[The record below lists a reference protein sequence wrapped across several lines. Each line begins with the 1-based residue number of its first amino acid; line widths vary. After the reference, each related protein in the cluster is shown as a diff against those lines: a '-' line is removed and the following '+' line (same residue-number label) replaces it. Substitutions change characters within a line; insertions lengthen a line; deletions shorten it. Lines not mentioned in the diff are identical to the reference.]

1 MLFFQLRLLFTHWR
15 SNFLL
20 SSCFL
25 LFSSSFHPRDPP
37 RLDLKPRENSP
48 SRHHFAHPCL
58 SDAFPKFRIASRL
71 TPKRFLLLTANT
83 NFFVLSIAKSC
94 QKRVGNPLLWKI
106 KCPLTSRWAVSRV
119 KLKPTSCLWTF
130 FTTWWSN
137 QSPTSFFSHSKFFA
151 GAQSFPSPSPPPTPS
166 HYKYSIPRPLASLGR
181 CPSSSTSSPCLNP
194 QRPVPLSPSPPRPQ
208 AGQPDSDLC
217 LPVLRARETN
227 EPSYPYPYPAHSK
240 FLQPF

>member
-48 SRHHFAHPCL
+48 SRHPFAHPCL
-58 SDAFPKFRIASRL
+58 SDAFPKFRIASRK
-71 TPKRFLLLTANT
+71 TSKRFLLLTANT

-94 QKRVGNPLLWKI
+94 QTRVGNPLLWKI

-151 GAQSFPSPSPPPTPS
+151 GAQSFPSPPPPPTPS
-166 HYKYSIPRPLASLGR
+166 QFSEVLTTTIPSQGLWRASAGAHPLL
-181 CPSSSTSSPCLNP
+181 L
-194 QRPVPLSPSPPRPQ
+194 
-208 AGQPDSDLC
+208 
-217 LPVLRARETN
+217 
-227 EPSYPYPYPAHSK
+227 PAHA
-240 FLQPF
+240 